1 MPKFFAFDFEKDFA
15 RDSKLDFSL
24 DSTPQITLILMAAG
38 ESSRFTSAFLPKNT
52 SETSANDPKT
62 AQYIP
67 IKKQWLR
74 IANKPLWL
82 FVADY
87 ISAAYPFAE
96 VRITANAR
104 DAAYMQKLCD
114 YTIIKGGATRQESL
128 ENALNGVNSE
138 WVLVSD
144 VARYHI
150 PSRILR
156 ELIQCAQKNS
166 ANSARD
172 ENSADDKASAS
183 APDKTPADCIVPAL
197 GVSDT
202 TIYDDKYINREKLLR
217 IQTPQLSRTATLQK
231 ALKSRQ
237 STDESSIMH
246 AIGAKVEYIKGDSR
260 LEKLTFIEDLP
271 SLIAFASA
279 QEHGA
284 QNPNL
289 YPSYFA
295 SPFGAPH
302 SFDNIS
308 TNHTFIGNGLDV
320 HGFEDGKEMKLGGI
334 SIPCEYGFK
343 AHSDGDVA
351 LHSLIDAILGAMGA
365 GDIGEWFPDSDMK
378 FAGADSSVL
387 FGEVWAFAR
396 SVGFAL
402 QNADITIIAQ
412 KPRLSIYK
420 QTIRANIARLL
431 GAPLSAINVKATTT
445 EHLGFVGREEGVC
458 VISSVS
464 LRLRSLQE
472 VARQAEMLNLSS
484 LS

>member
-1 MPKFFAFDFEKDFA
+1 MPKFFAL
-15 RDSKLDFSL
+15 DSKLDFSL
-24 DSTPQITLILMAAG
+24 DSAPQITLILMAAG

-52 SETSANDPKT
+52 SEANLQT
-62 AQYIP
+62 APIP

-87 ISAAYPFAE
+87 ISAVYPFAE

-104 DAAYMQKLCD
+104 DAVYMQKLCD
-114 YTIIKGGATRQESL
+114 YTIIAGGATRQESL

-156 ELIQCAQKNS
+156 ELMQCAQKNS
-166 ANSARD
+166 AN
-172 ENSADDKASAS
+172 NKASAS
-183 APDKTPADCIVPAL
+183 APDKAPADCIVPAL

-202 TIYDDKYINREKLLR
+202 TIYDDTYIDREKLLR

-231 ALKSRQ
+231 ALKSCQ
-237 STDESSIMH
+237 GTDESSIIH
-246 AIGAKVEYIKGDSR
+246 AIGAKVECIKGDSR

-271 SLIAFASA
+271 SLIAFANA
-279 QEHGA
+279 QEHSV
-284 QNPNL
+284 QNLNL

-308 TNHTFIGNGLDV
+308 TSHTFIGNGLDV
-320 HGFEDGKEMKLGGI
+320 HGFEEGKEMKLGGV

-387 FGEVWAFAR
+387 FSEVWAFAR

-431 GAPLSAINVKATTT
+431 GAPLCSVNVKATTT